1 MIQINNLVK
10 SYGSFTAVDNVSIN
24 VPKGTIH
31 GLIGENGAG
40 KTTIIHCATGVYKP
54 TKGEVLI
61 DGKNVYDNP
70 FVKAKIGYVAD
81 SCNYFP
87 SYTVN
92 NMVNFYKGIYETFD
106 EDKFNRLNEI
116 FALPTD
122 RRINQLSKGMTM
134 RLALMLNISYNPDVL
149 ILDEPTSGLDA
160 IAKKQ
165 VMDILID
172 EVEERKCSVMISS
185 HHLSELE
192 KLCDNVTIINNG
204 KVKYQSSISDIKNK
218 IRKLQTVFKNDID
231 LSQIKGIIHIEN
243 IGSIK
248 HIITD
253 NYSDEFEK
261 MLYDMGAVIVEEI
274 GMSLEEI
281 FIYTSENREV

>member
-1 MIQINNLVK
+1 MIQINNVVK
-10 SYGSFTAVDNVSIN
+10 KYGSFTAVDNVSIN

-40 KTTIIHCATGVYKP
+40 KTTIIHCAAGVYKP
-54 TKGEVLI
+54 TSGEVLI
-61 DGKNVYDNP
+61 DGENVYDNP
-70 FVKAKIGYVAD
+70 DVKAKIGYVAD
-81 SCNYFP
+81 SCNYFQ
-87 SYTVN
+87 SYTVS
-92 NMVNFYKGIYETFD
+92 NMIKFYKGVYKTFD
-106 EDKFNRLNEI
+106 EYKFEALNNI
-116 FALPTD
+116 FALPLN

-165 VMDILID
+165 VMDILIS
-172 EVEERKCSVMISS
+172 EVEERKCAVLISS
-185 HHLSELE
+185 HHLGELE
-192 KLCDNVTIINNG
+192 KLCDSITIISNG
-204 KVKYQSSISDIKNK
+204 KTKYQSSVNDIKNK
-218 IRKLQTVFKNDID
+218 IRKLQAVFKKNVD
-231 LSQIKGIIHIEN
+231 LHNVEGIIHIEN

-253 NYSDEFEK
+253 SYSLEFEK
-261 MLYDMGAVIVEEI
+261 KLYEMGADIVEEI

-281 FIYTSENREV
+281 FIYTSENKEV